1 MSSCTCLPGVGLR
14 LCAEEVGRGK
24 LPVLPGETPASTPLL
39 GQEELVASSP
49 GAAADLPG
57 QGAGQGPTECERE
70 YCLPS
75 KAAGTFS
82 GSGVDSR

>member
-1 MSSCTCLPGVGLR
+1 M
-14 LCAEEVGRGK
+14 
-24 LPVLPGETPASTPLL
+24 LPGETPASTPLL